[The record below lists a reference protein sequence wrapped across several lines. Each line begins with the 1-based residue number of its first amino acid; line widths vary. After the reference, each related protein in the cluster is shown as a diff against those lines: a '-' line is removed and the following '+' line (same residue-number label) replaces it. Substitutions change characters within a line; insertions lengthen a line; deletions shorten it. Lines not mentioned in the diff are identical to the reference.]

1 MPALRASYTVEPEL
15 LTKFNALVPSGER
28 SQVIQR
34 LMAQAVA
41 EREEALA
48 ALAQEFETHADFA
61 QARSDAKAFDVTIAD
76 GLEGRRK

>member
-1 MPALRASYTVEPEL
+1 MPALRASYTVEPQL

-41 EREEALA
+41 ERERALA
-48 ALAQEFETHADFA
+48 AIAQEFETHPDFA
-61 QARSDAKAFDVTIAD
+61 NARADAEAFHSTIAD
-76 GLEGRRK
+76 GLDG